1 MLSCGSTQLHKT
13 HITTVSSAAVYPSV
27 AESKRGRRERRKR
40 AGELGWR
47 GDDEGGKGGGRGE
60 KQRNVFSC
68 ARERERDRGTAVE
81 SVFILGKY

>member
-1 MLSCGSTQLHKT
+1 M
-13 HITTVSSAAVYPSV
+13 

-40 AGELGWR
+40 ASELGWR

-60 KQRNVFSC
+60 KQRNVS
-68 ARERERDRGTAVE
+68 AERERERETAVE